1 MGLLRRNRNTR
12 LFHEHQIDGADDEEE
27 CQDVVP
33 VQMCALEH
41 DVGNDA
47 EYGQRDTF
55 LNDLQLDKVEGTS
68 ILYETETISGYLA
81 AVFEEGYHPRKG
93 DDSDEWPVV

>member
-1 MGLLRRNRNTR
+1 MQVRT
-12 LFHEHQIDGADDEEE
+12 
-27 CQDVVP
+27 
-33 VQMCALEH
+33 LEH

-47 EYGQRDTF
+47 EYRQRYAL
-55 LNDLQLDKVEGTS
+55 LNDLQLDQVEGTS

-93 DDSDEWPVV
+93 DDSDEGPVV

>member
-1 MGLLRRNRNTR
+1 MI
-12 LFHEHQIDGADDEEE
+12 HKHQIDGADDKEEG
-27 CQDVVP
+27 QDVVP
-33 VQMCALEH
+33 MQVSALEH

-47 EYGQRDTF
+47 EHSQRDAL
-55 LNDLQLDKVEGTS
+55 LNDLQLNEVEGTS

-93 DDSDEWPVV
+93 DDSDEGPVI